1 MNDSQEPAMIRV
13 LVVEDS
19 PTARE
24 LLICILSSDPA
35 IEIVGTAQ
43 TGEEA
48 LEAVEQTRPDVV
60 TMDIHMPRMNGFDAT
75 RRIMETHPTPIVIVS
90 GADDTSDTARAFR
103 AIESGALAILQKPSG
118 PGHPQHEQSSADL
131 LLTVKLMSE
140 VKVVRRWPRFRPV
153 ETVPAALA
161 SNAFQCRLAQTQ
173 IRLVAIGA
181 STGGPPALQTILAGL
196 PEDFPVPIL
205 IVQHIA
211 AGFTVGLVEW
221 LAHSSKLPVHLPTH
235 GQLILSGHAYVAPDG
250 LQMAITADGRI
261 HLTSDEPENGLRPS
275 VSYLFRSVA
284 KAYGPSAVG
293 VLLTGMGKDGAGEL
307 KLMKEQGALT
317 IAQDQDSSVVH
328 GMPGEA
334 IRLGGASY
342 VLSPEKIHLTLARL
356 ATHNRDTHQST
367 IADEQENASG
377 MDGRSLEHILSG
389 PNKTVVDL

>member
-1 MNDSQEPAMIRV
+1 MNGGQERRMIRV

-24 LLICILSSDPA
+24 LLLCILSSDPA

-75 RRIMETHPTPIVIVS
+75 RRIMETHPTPIIIVS
-90 GADDTSDTARAFR
+90 GTVDTTDTAKAFR
-103 AIESGALAILQKPSG
+103 AIESGALAILQKPAG

-131 LLTVKLMSE
+131 LLTIKLMSE
-140 VKVVRRWPRFRPV
+140 VKVVRRWPRSRPV
-153 ETVPAALA
+153 ETPPVALT
-161 SNAFQCRLAQTQ
+161 SSEFHSRLAQAQ

-196 PEDFPVPIL
+196 PEDFAVPIL

-211 AGFTVGLVEW
+211 AGFTAGLVEW
-221 LAHSSKLPVHLPTH
+221 LAQSSKLPVHLPTH
-235 GQLILSGHAYVAPDG
+235 GQLILPGHAYVAPDG
-250 LQMAITADGRI
+250 LQMAITANGRI
-261 HLTSDEPENGLRPS
+261 HLSSDEPENCLRPS

-284 KAYGPSAVG
+284 KAYGRSAVG
-293 VLLTGMGKDGAGEL
+293 VLLTGMGKDGAWEL

-317 IAQDQDSSVVH
+317 IAQDQGSSVVH

-342 VLSPEKIHLTLARL
+342 VLPPEKIHLTLASL
-356 ATHNRDTHQST
+356 ASHNRGTDQNATV
-367 IADEQENASG
+367 AEQESARG
-377 MDGRSLEHILSG
+377 MDGLSLEHSLSA
-389 PNKTVVDL
+389 PNKTVGDL